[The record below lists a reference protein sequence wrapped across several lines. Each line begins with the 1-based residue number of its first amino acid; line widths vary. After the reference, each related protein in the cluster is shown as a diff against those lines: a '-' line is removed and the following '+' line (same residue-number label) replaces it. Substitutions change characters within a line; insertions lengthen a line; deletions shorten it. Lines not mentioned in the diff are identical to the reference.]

1 MFDLNALMARAHELA
16 PLPPSTVT
24 LVEMSANP
32 DCHLDD
38 IADLVEF
45 DQALT
50 IRLLRAANSAFS
62 ASAVPVVTV
71 REAVARMGT
80 QQVLDLAIA
89 AGVRSFLQARVPAYG
104 LDEGALW
111 RHSVAAAVSAESVNK
126 FCGVP
131 VPRESFTAG
140 LLHDVGKLVMGR
152 YLGPEIL
159 ESIRRAQEVDHLEP
173 MAAERKLL
181 NVHHGELGGLIAQHW
196 RLPSRIVQGITH
208 HHTPEEGRDVIC
220 DVTYLANLVA
230 KRVEAGLVGKTVDT
244 SVNPSVIQRLKLP
257 EDAFDHLCP
266 AASVRFVQVSRRYT
280 AL

>member
-1 MFDLNALMARAHELA
+1 MVDLNVLLSRAHELA

-24 LVEMSANP
+24 LIEMSANP

-111 RHSVAAAVSAESVNK
+111 RHSVASAVSAETAKTYCPISLPPEV
-126 FCGVP
+126 
-131 VPRESFTAG
+131 FTAA

-152 YLGPEIL
+152 FLGTEVL
-159 ESIRRAQEVDHLEP
+159 GLIRRAQEVDHLDP
-173 MAAERKLL
+173 LAAESSVLQV
-181 NVHHGELGGLIAQHW
+181 NHAELGGRIAQHW
-196 RLPSRIVQGITH
+196 RLPPRIVQGITYH
-208 HHTPEEGRDVIC
+208 HNPGQGGDPIC

-230 KRVEAGLVGKTVDT
+230 KQVEAGLIGKKLEVSLDPG
-244 SVNPSVIQRLKLP
+244 VVARLGLGP
-257 EDAFDHLCP
+257 DGFDQICP
-266 AASVRFVQVSRRYT
+266 AASVRYVQVNRRYNS
-280 AL
+280 L